1 MEMGFGDLFKKVTG
15 KERRRRL
22 GYERC
27 AMCNH
32 SEMYHSVIC
41 QVCKCKRFAPS
52 GRVGMNP

>member
-1 MEMGFGDLFKKVTG
+1 MGFGDFFKPVSD
-15 KERRRRL
+15 KERRRKL